1 MPRQHIWIK
10 NFLKHTS
17 LEALSDKCCYMCS
30 LLFCS
35 SLSCQGK
42 AIEIDDALA
51 QSSLLLPCYN
61 PTAPPSGTI
70 AALPIE
76 TKDAWVY

>member
-1 MPRQHIWIK
+1 
-10 NFLKHTS
+10 
-17 LEALSDKCCYMCS
+17 MCS

-35 SLSCQGK
+35 SLGCQGK

-61 PTAPPSGTI
+61 PTAPPSGTT

-76 TKDAWVY
+76 TKDA